1 MKFPSIFRVSQPQR
15 FNIVPRHYDPVKEE
29 IEMRTSHI
37 KKELEKGGIL
47 PSEEME
53 ETLRIGRG
61 SSIRGAFTQG
71 SPIKKKPTSI
81 FESTGVIRLIIIVLL
96 IGGFGGYIYIG
107 PDIIYYFIYLGL
119 GIGSLIFLFKL
130 KGRTSR

>member
-1 MKFPSIFRVSQPQR
+1 MKFPSIFRTSQPQR

-29 IEMRTSHI
+29 IAMRTSQI
-37 KKELEKGGIL
+37 KKELEKDGIL
-47 PSEEME
+47 PSGELE
-53 ETLRIGRG
+53 ETLRLGRG

-81 FESTGVIRLIIIVLL
+81 FESTGVIRLLIIILL
-96 IGGFGGYIYIG
+96 IGGFGGYIYLG

-119 GIGSLIFLFKL
+119 GIGSLILLFKL
-130 KGRTSR
+130 KGSSSR

>member
-37 KKELEKGGIL
+37 KKELEKDGVL
-47 PSEEME
+47 PSGDIE
-53 ETLRIGRG
+53 ETLRLGRG

-71 SPIKKKPTSI
+71 SPIKKNPTSI
-81 FESTGVIRLIIIVLL
+81 FESTGLIRLIIIVLL
-96 IGGFGGYIYIG
+96 IGGLGGYIYIG
-107 PDIIYYFIYLGL
+107 PEIIYYFIYLGL
-119 GIGSLIFLFKL
+119 GIGFLVVLFKL
-130 KGRTSR
+130 KGKIFR